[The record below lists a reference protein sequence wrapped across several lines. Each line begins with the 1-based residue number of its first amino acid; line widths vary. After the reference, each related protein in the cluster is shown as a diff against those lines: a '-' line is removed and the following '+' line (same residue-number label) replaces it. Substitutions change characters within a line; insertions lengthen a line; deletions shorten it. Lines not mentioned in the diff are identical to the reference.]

1 MSTDTPAN
9 KHVELPKTLNLLHV
23 TASGVGI
30 IVGAGIYVLIGP
42 ATERAGGLVWLA
54 FLLSAV
60 LCGLTAL
67 SYMEL
72 SSMFPRTGGEYEY
85 ARQVFSH
92 APSFV
97 VGWAMMAGLVV
108 ASATV
113 ALGFGR
119 YTEYFFDLNPRIS
132 GVAILLV
139 VAAVVVSGMRTAA
152 WFIVVLS
159 CIEVGGLLFVI
170 AVGISHVG
178 DVDLLSGVSGSGFDQ
193 FTGVM
198 SAVAL
203 VFFAFI
209 GFDEVVTLSEETH
222 NAQRTTP
229 IGLALALGISTLL
242 YVAVSITAV
251 SVLGADGLAASVY
264 PLAEVAEEALGS
276 SSADVMSALAMIST
290 TSTVLLCI
298 TAASRMM
305 FAMARR
311 VDLPLAFAILDRRGT
326 PRRAVY
332 VITVGAAGFVLW
344 GKFTV
349 IAGATDAVIYVMFLA
364 VNLIVVILRRRQ
376 PDTPR
381 PFRIPGTVAH
391 VPVTAVLAF
400 GVTVWMMALLD
411 WESLVVGAG
420 ILLVGWLLH
429 LTANV
434 SMRTSRWRW

>member
-1 MSTDTPAN
+1 MSQEIRSSEN
-9 KHVELPKTLNLLHV
+9 VELPKTLNLLHI

-72 SSMFPRTGGEYEY
+72 SSMYPKTGGEYEY
-85 ARQVFSH
+85 ARHVF
-92 APSFV
+92 PRTVSFV

-113 ALGFGR
+113 AIGFGR
-119 YTEYFFDLNPRIS
+119 YTEYFFDVSPRIS
-132 GVAILLV
+132 GVLVLAAI
-139 VAAVVVSGMRTAA
+139 AAVVAKGMKTAA
-152 WFIVVLS
+152 WFIVILS
-159 CIEVGGLLFVI
+159 CIEVGGLVFIVAI
-170 AVGISHVG
+170 GGSHIG
-178 DVDLLSGVSGSGFDQ
+178 DVDLFTGVSGNMFDQ
-193 FTGVM
+193 FSGVM

-222 NAQRTTP
+222 DPQRTTP
-229 IGLALALGISTLL
+229 IGLALALGISTVL
-242 YVAVSITAV
+242 YVAVSIAAV
-251 SVLGADGLAASVY
+251 SVLGADGLASSVY
-264 PLAEVAEEALGS
+264 PLAEVAEEALGT
-276 SSADVMSALAMIST
+276 SSADVMSALAMITT
-290 TSTVLLCI
+290 TSTVLLCV

-311 VDLPLAFAILDRRGT
+311 SDLPRSFAKIDANGT
-326 PRRAVY
+326 PRLAAVAV
-332 VITVGAAGFVLW
+332 VIAAAGFVLW
-344 GKFTV
+344 GEFTV

-364 VNLIVVILRRRQ
+364 VNTIVILLRRRQ

-381 PFRIPGTVAH
+381 PFRIPGTIAG
-391 VPVTAVLAF
+391 VPVTPVLAF
-400 GVTVWMMALLD
+400 GVTVWMMVLLD
-411 WESLVVGAG
+411 LESLVVGAG
-420 ILLVGWLLH
+420 ILCGGGLLYA
-429 LTANV
+429 LANV
-434 SMRTSRWRW
+434 NMRTSR